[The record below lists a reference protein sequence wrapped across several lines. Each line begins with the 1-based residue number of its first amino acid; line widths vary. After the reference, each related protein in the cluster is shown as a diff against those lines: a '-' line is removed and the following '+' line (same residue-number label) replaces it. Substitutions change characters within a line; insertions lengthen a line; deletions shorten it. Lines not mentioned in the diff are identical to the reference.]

1 MKKLLLPIDGTK
13 LSLQTIDW
21 VLNNYNAKEVSVTL
35 MMVADSMDVFEMK
48 DKATSAQ
55 DYMMRT
61 MKHDAQAL
69 INNGFDVSFDTEYG
83 QAGDQI
89 VKYAKKEAFDAI
101 IMTKSTKEGWFST
114 IGSVTANVVKY
125 ASTLVMIIPETK

>member
-13 LSLQTIDW
+13 RSLQTIDW

-55 DYMMRT
+55 DYMMRR
-61 MKHDAQAL
+61 L
-69 INNGFDVSFDTEYG
+69 
-83 QAGDQI
+83 
-89 VKYAKKEAFDAI
+89 
-101 IMTKSTKEGWFST
+101 
-114 IGSVTANVVKY
+114 
-125 ASTLVMIIPETK
+125 